1 MTPAPRPTQRDYEE
15 LLGFRTALRRFL
27 AWSEEQ
33 ARGAGLTPAQHQ
45 LLLAIKGH
53 PGESAPTVGELADY
67 LVTKHHSV
75 VELID
80 RAVDAGV
87 VERRR
92 DEDDGRVVH
101 MVLTPLGEERIEKL
115 SALAL
120 EELRDLPLPP
130 RTRARSTS
138 AVLARSRRR
147 TRA

>member
-1 MTPAPRPTQRDYEE
+1 MSPPEHPTQREYEE

-27 AWSEEQ
+27 RWSEEQ
-33 ARGAGLTPAQHQ
+33 ARAADLTPAQHQ

-53 PGESAPTVGELADY
+53 PGAEAPTVSQLADY

-92 DEDDGRVVH
+92 NETDGRVVH
-101 MVLTPLGEERIEKL
+101 LVLTSLGEEKIEKL
-115 SALAL
+115 SLLAR
-120 EELRDLPLPP
+120 EELKNLPRFPETP
-130 RTRARSTS
+130 
-138 AVLARSRRR
+138 
-147 TRA
+147 

>member
-1 MTPAPRPTQRDYEE
+1 MSPRRPTQRNYEE

-33 ARGAGLTPAQHQ
+33 ARAAGLTPAQHQ

-53 PGESAPTVGELADY
+53 PGEAAPTVGELADY

-92 DEDDGRVVH
+92 DADDGRVVL
-101 MVLTPLGEERIEKL
+101 VALTPLGEEKIEEL
-115 SALAL
+115 SRLAL
-120 EELRDLPLPP
+120 EELRDLPQFLPRFP
-130 RTRARSTS
+130 QTP
-138 AVLARSRRR
+138 
-147 TRA
+147 

>member
-1 MTPAPRPTQRDYEE
+1 MTPAPRPTRRDYEE

-53 PGESAPTVGELADY
+53 PGASAPTVGELADY

-115 SALAL
+115 SRLAL
-120 EELRDLPLPP
+120 EELRDLPRFLPRFP
-130 RTRARSTS
+130 ETP
-138 AVLARSRRR
+138 
-147 TRA
+147 